1 MNKHLRRRLWPGNG
15 SCIRLR
21 PEKPNHVWSYD
32 FVETRNHDGR
42 SLRLTMIDEY
52 IRQCLM
58 DRVVRR
64 RSGMEGRMKKN
75 APTEAVG

>member
-1 MNKHLRRRLWPGNG
+1 
-15 SCIRLR
+15 
-21 PEKPNHVWSYD
+21 
-32 FVETRNHDGR
+32 
-42 SLRLTMIDEY
+42 MIDEY